1 MKAIICTKYGAPEVL
16 HLQEV
21 AKPMLE
27 ADKVLIKIY
36 ASAVNS
42 GDVRVRGLAVK
53 GFLRI
58 VMRFVLGFGKPRK
71 PILGTVFSGI
81 VEDVGKAVTQFQK
94 GDKVFGS
101 SGFKFGAHAEYIVL
115 AENGILAPMPLNASF
130 NDAAAIVFG
139 GMTAVYFLNKGG
151 VDSKPNQDILI
162 YGATGSVGCAAIQIA
177 RWFNANVT
185 SVCSNEGAAL
195 AKSLGSSEVII
206 YTMQDFA
213 KLEKKYNIIFDA
225 VGKTNKKNFKHL
237 LKSEGRYLTV
247 GGLEVAKETKSQLNL
262 LKTIYEEGKLY
273 SNIDR
278 VYPIDDIVNAH
289 KYVDT
294 GRKKGNVVV
303 AVN

>member
-151 VDSKPNQDILI
+151 VDSKPNQD
-162 YGATGSVGCAAIQIA
+162 
-177 RWFNANVT
+177 
-185 SVCSNEGAAL
+185 
-195 AKSLGSSEVII
+195 
-206 YTMQDFA
+206 
-213 KLEKKYNIIFDA
+213 
-225 VGKTNKKNFKHL
+225 
-237 LKSEGRYLTV
+237 
-247 GGLEVAKETKSQLNL
+247 
-262 LKTIYEEGKLY
+262 
-273 SNIDR
+273 
-278 VYPIDDIVNAH
+278 
-289 KYVDT
+289 
-294 GRKKGNVVV
+294 
-303 AVN
+303 